1 MDAEA
6 VRFMLIRDWAEVENT
21 PLQERQPV
29 RLERWHH
36 RARCLATATGRS
48 PLAVEQELQGSAR
61 RVAADR
67 RRELE
72 TELARDLAT
81 MRALGQEPTPPWH
94 RRLRALAE
102 VIGVAPESLRSDVE
116 AAAGA
121 IRVMV
126 CS

>member
-6 VRFMLIRDWAEVENT
+6 VRFMLIRDWVDVENT
-21 PLQERQPV
+21 PSEERQPV

-36 RARCLATATGRS
+36 RARCLASATGRS
-48 PLAVEQELQGSAR
+48 QLEVEQELQGSAR
-61 RVAADR
+61 HVAVER

-81 MRALGQEPTPPWH
+81 MRALGQTPTPPWH
-94 RRLRALAE
+94 RRVRALAA
-102 VIGVAPESLRSDVE
+102 VLGVTPEALQTDIE